1 MSTPAPAQAFSRKGW
16 CPGAWR
22 PMRSG
27 DGLILRLRPPGGSLT
42 IADLRRITEGAT
54 HYGNGIIEI
63 TRRAALQIRGIADED
78 DAARLRGDLQV
89 HGLVDD
95 DAQAESAR
103 QVVHDPLAAPDIG
116 LALERALVDAA
127 REDAAREGAG
137 LAALPAKFG
146 FLIDFSTP
154 RRLAATPGD
163 IRIERADDGG
173 LCLRA
178 AGANEALAIAQADAV
193 THAIALA
200 RSFARHPAVIAG
212 RFHRMKALMESGEG
226 ADLYRDAG
234 LGQLR
239 RTSPAD
245 PGAPPRPGASD
256 TDILAAL
263 PFGQIGAQV
272 LHRLADL
279 IDGSGITARL
289 TPWRALWLPGADPAL
304 TSKLDAIGFISDP
317 DDPLTGI
324 DACPGAPACASG
336 MIETHALARELC
348 TALPRALRDRG
359 LHISGCGKGCAR
371 SAPAALTVIGTAQ
384 GHDLVQDG
392 TVRDKPVAQAL
403 GRAALIA
410 QCQAAAT
417 RQ

>member
-27 DGLILRLRPPGGSLT
+27 DGLILRLRPPGGCLD
-42 IADLRRITEGAT
+42 IADLRRMTEGAAR
-54 HYGNGIIEI
+54 YGNGIIEI
-63 TRRAALQIRGIADED
+63 TRRAALQIRGIADEG
-78 DAARLRGDLQV
+78 DAARLRADLQA

-103 QVVHDPLAAPDIG
+103 QVVHDPLTAADLG

-127 REDAAREGAG
+127 REDPA

-146 FLIDFSTP
+146 FLIDLGAP

-163 IRIERADDGG
+163 IRIERANDGG

-178 AGANEALAIAQADAV
+178 AGANEALAITQADV
-193 THAIALA
+193 IPHAIALA
-200 RSFARHPAVIAG
+200 RAFARHPAVIAG
-212 RFHRMKALMESGEG
+212 RFHRMKTLMESGEG
-226 ADLYRDAG
+226 ADLYQNAG
-234 LGQLR
+234 LGQPR

-256 TDILAAL
+256 TGILAAL
-263 PFGQIGAQV
+263 PFGQIGAQA
-272 LHRLADL
+272 LHGLADL
-279 IDGSGITARL
+279 IDGSDITARL

-304 TSKLDAIGFISDP
+304 TSKLAAIGFITDP

-324 DACPGAPACASG
+324 DACPGAPSCASG
-336 MIETHALARELC
+336 MIETHALARKIAA
-348 TALPRALRDRG
+348 TLPRAMRDRG
-359 LHISGCGKGCAR
+359 LHISGCDKGCAR
-371 SAPAALTVIGTAQ
+371 SSPAALTVIGTAQ

-410 QCQAAAT
+410 QCHAAAT

>member
-1 MSTPAPAQAFSRKGW
+1 MCSS
-16 CPGAWR
+16 
-22 PMRSG
+22 

-63 TRRAALQIRGIADED
+63 TRRAALQIRGIADEG
-78 DAARLRGDLQV
+78 DAARLRGDLQA

-103 QVVHDPLAAPDIG
+103 QVVHDPLGAPDIG
-116 LALERALVDAA
+116 LALERALIDAA
-127 REDAAREGAG
+127 REDAAQEDAG
-137 LAALPAKFG
+137 LASLPAKFG
-146 FLIDFSTP
+146 FLIDLGAP

-178 AGANEALAIAQADAV
+178 AGCDQALAVMQADV
-193 THAIALA
+193 IPHAITLA
-200 RSFARHPAVIAG
+200 RAFARHPAVTAG
-212 RFHRMKALMESGEG
+212 RIHRMKALMESGEG
-226 ADLYRDAG
+226 GDLYRDAG

-256 TDILAAL
+256 TGTLAAL
-263 PFGQIGAQV
+263 PFGQIGAQA

-279 IDGSGITARL
+279 IDGSGIALRL
-289 TPWRALWLPGADPAL
+289 TPWRALRLPDADPAL
-304 TSKLDAIGFISDP
+304 TSKLAAIGFITDP

-336 MIETHALARELC
+336 MIETHALARELAA
-348 TALPRALRDRG
+348 TLPRAIRDRG

-392 TVRDKPVAQAL
+392 TVRDKPMARAL

-410 QCQAAAT
+410 QCHAAAM

>member
-1 MSTPAPAQAFSRKGW
+1 VSTPSPAQTFIRKGW

-27 DGLILRLRPPGGSLT
+27 DGLILRLRPPGGSLG
-42 IADLRRITEGAT
+42 IADLRRIADGAAR
-54 HYGNGIIEI
+54 YGNAVIEI

-78 DAARLRGDLQV
+78 DAARLRGDLHA

-103 QVVHDPLAAPDIG
+103 QVVHDPLGAADLG

-127 REDAAREGAG
+127 REDVG

-146 FLIDFSTP
+146 FLIDLGAP
-154 RRLAATPGD
+154 RHLAATPGD
-163 IRIERADDGG
+163 IRIERADDGA

-178 AGANEALAIAQADAV
+178 AGSDEALAVTQADAV

-200 RSFARHPAVIAG
+200 HAFARHPAVIAG

-239 RTSPAD
+239 RTSSAD

-256 TDILAAL
+256 TGTLAAL
-263 PFGQIGAQV
+263 PFGQIGAQA
-272 LHRLADL
+272 LHDLADL
-279 IDGSGITARL
+279 IDTSDNTARLTPRL

-304 TSKLDAIGFISDP
+304 ISKLAAIGFITDP

-324 DACPGAPACASG
+324 DACPGAPACISG
-336 MIETHALARELC
+336 MIETHALARELAA
-348 TALPRALRDRG
+348 ALPRAMRDRG
-359 LHISGCGKGCAR
+359 VHISGCGKGCAR
-371 SAPAALTVIGTAQ
+371 SAPAAITVIGTGQ

-392 TVRDKPVAQAL
+392 TVRDQPVAQAL

>member
-63 TRRAALQIRGIADED
+63 TRRAALQIRGIADEG
-78 DAARLRGDLQV
+78 DAARLRADLQV

-103 QVVHDPLAAPDIG
+103 QVVHDPLGAADIG
-116 LALERALVDAA
+116 LALERVLVDAA
-127 REDAAREGAG
+127 RKDPA

-146 FLIDFSTP
+146 FLIDLGAP
-154 RRLAATPGD
+154 RHLAATPGD

-178 AGANEALAIAQADAV
+178 AGSDEALAVTQADAV

-200 RSFARHPAVIAG
+200 RAFARHPAVTAG
-212 RFHRMKALMESGEG
+212 RFHRMKALMENGEG

-245 PGAPPRPGASD
+245 PGAPPRPGASENG
-256 TDILAAL
+256 TLAAL
-263 PFGQIGAQV
+263 PFGQIGAQA

-279 IDGSGITARL
+279 IDASGIALRL

-304 TSKLDAIGFISDP
+304 ISKLAAMGFITDP

-324 DACPGAPACASG
+324 DACPGAPSCASG
-336 MIETHALARELC
+336 MIETHALARELAA
-348 TALPRALRDRG
+348 ALPRAMRDRG
-359 LHISGCGKGCAR
+359 VHVSGCGKGCAR

-410 QCQAAAT
+410 QCHAAAT

>member
-1 MSTPAPAQAFSRKGW
+1 
-16 CPGAWR
+16 
-22 PMRSG
+22 MRSG
-27 DGLILRLRPPGGSLT
+27 DGLILRLRPPGGSLG
-42 IADLRRITEGAT
+42 IADLRRIADGAAR
-54 HYGNGIIEI
+54 YGNAVIEI

-78 DAARLRGDLQV
+78 DAARLRGDLQT

-103 QVVHDPLAAPDIG
+103 QVVHDPLGAADLG

-146 FLIDFSTP
+146 FLIDLGAP
-154 RRLAATPGD
+154 RRLATTPGD

-178 AGANEALAIAQADAV
+178 AGSDQALAVTQADAL
-193 THAIALA
+193 THALALA
-200 RSFARHPAVIAG
+200 RAFARHPAVIAG

-234 LGQLR
+234 LADLPPTR
-239 RTSPAD
+239 PAD
-245 PGAPPRPGASD
+245 PGASPRPGASD
-256 TDILAAL
+256 TGILAAL
-263 PFGQIGAQV
+263 PFGQIGAQA

-279 IDGSGITARL
+279 IDGSDITARL
-289 TPWRALWLPGADPAL
+289 TPWRALWLPDADPAL
-304 TSKLDAIGFISDP
+304 ISKLAAIGFITDP

-324 DACPGAPACASG
+324 DACPGAPSCASG
-336 MIETHALARELC
+336 MIETHALARELAA
-348 TALPRALRDRG
+348 ALPRAIRDRG
-359 LHISGCGKGCAR
+359 VHISGCGKGCAR

-403 GRAALIA
+403 GRAALIG
-410 QCQAAAT
+410 QCHAAAT

>member
-1 MSTPAPAQAFSRKGW
+1 MP
-16 CPGAWR
+16 
-22 PMRSG
+22 SG
-27 DGLILRLRPPGGSLT
+27 DGLILRLRPPGGSLGST
-42 IADLRRITEGAT
+42 DLRRIADGAAR
-54 HYGNGIIEI
+54 YGNAVIEI
-63 TRRAALQIRGIADED
+63 TRRAALQIRGIADDD
-78 DAARLRGDLQV
+78 DAARLRADLQA

-103 QVVHDPLAAPDIG
+103 QVVHDPLAAADLG

-137 LAALPAKFG
+137 LASLPAKFG
-146 FLIDFSTP
+146 FLIDLGAP
-154 RRLAATPGD
+154 RRLATTPGD

-178 AGANEALAIAQADAV
+178 AGSDRALAVTQADAV
-193 THAIALA
+193 THALALALA
-200 RSFARHPAVIAG
+200 RAFARHPAVTAG

-234 LGQLR
+234 LADLPPTR
-239 RTSPAD
+239 PAN
-245 PGAPPRPGASD
+245 PGVPPRPGASD
-256 TDILAAL
+256 TGILAAL
-263 PFGQIGAQV
+263 PFGQIGAQA
-272 LHRLADL
+272 LHDLADL
-279 IDGSGITARL
+279 IDGSDIIPRL
-289 TPWRALWLPGADPAL
+289 TPWRALWLSGADPAL
-304 TSKLDAIGFISDP
+304 ISKLAAIGFITDP

-336 MIETHALARELC
+336 MIETHALARELAA
-348 TALPRALRDRG
+348 ALPRAMRDRG
-359 LHISGCGKGCAR
+359 LHISGCGKGCAS
-371 SAPAALTVIGTAQ
+371 SAPAALTVIGTGQ

-410 QCQAAAT
+410 QCHAAAT

>member
-1 MSTPAPAQAFSRKGW
+1 MDFKVKGW

-27 DGLILRLRPPGGSLT
+27 DGLILRLRPPGGSLGRT
-42 IADLRRITEGAT
+42 DLRRITEGAAR
-54 HYGNGIIEI
+54 YGNGIIEI
-63 TRRAALQIRGIADED
+63 TRRAALQIRGIADEG
-78 DAARLRGDLQV
+78 DAARLRADLQA

-103 QVVHDPLAAPDIG
+103 QVVHDPLTAADIG

-127 REDAAREGAG
+127 REDAAQEDAAQEDAG
-137 LAALPAKFG
+137 LAKLPAKFG
-146 FLIDFSTP
+146 FLIDFSPP

-178 AGANEALAIAQADAV
+178 AGANEALAITQADAV

-200 RSFARHPAVIAG
+200 RAFARHPAVIAG

-239 RTSPAD
+239 RTFPAD

-256 TDILAAL
+256 TGILAAL
-263 PFGQIGAQV
+263 PFGQIGAQA

-279 IDGSGITARL
+279 IDGSAS
-289 TPWRALWLPGADPAL
+289 PHVSHPGAR
-304 TSKLDAIGFISDP
+304 
-317 DDPLTGI
+317 
-324 DACPGAPACASG
+324 SG
-336 MIETHALARELC
+336 
-348 TALPRALRDRG
+348 
-359 LHISGCGKGCAR
+359 S
-371 SAPAALTVIGTAQ
+371 
-384 GHDLVQDG
+384 
-392 TVRDKPVAQAL
+392 PVP
-403 GRAALIA
+403 IPP
-410 QCQAAAT
+410 
-417 RQ
+417 